1 MLNREEIFPVGIILP
16 LFFTRSFRGK
26 FVSTK
31 TDQIMTTKGKITV
44 IGLGTMG
51 ITLAKLL
58 LQAGYTVTA
67 WNRTAGKAQE
77 LAEAGVVVAESAAAA
92 IAASPVTVVCVYD
105 HKATATILQTAE
117 VEAVLEGRTLVQLTT
132 ISPAE
137 ARSSLAWATANGA
150 GYVNGAIQA
159 APSQMGR
166 ADTPILVSGNK
177 QVLQSVLPVL
187 KVFGGGIRDLG
198 ENVAASPTVDL
209 ATLSYIYGSSIGFFH
224 GARVMES
231 EGLPVNEFGDIV
243 AGISSPF
250 GEFLKYE
257 GDKIHANDYT
267 IGESP
272 LRISVEATAR
282 MEQSAV
288 DAGINAEFPA
298 LAASLLR
305 RADAAGYGAEEF
317 TAVMKVLREG

>member
-1 MLNREEIFPVGIILP
+1 
-16 LFFTRSFRGK
+16 
-26 FVSTK
+26 
-31 TDQIMTTKGKITV
+31 MTTKGKITV
-44 IGLGTMG
+44 IGLGSMG

-58 LQAGYTVTA
+58 LSAGYTVTA

-77 LAEAGVVVAESAAAA
+77 LVEAGVVLAESAAAA
-92 IAASPVTVVCVYD
+92 IAASPVTVICVYD
-105 HKATATILQTAE
+105 HKATAAILQTPEA
-117 VEAVLEGRTLVQLTT
+117 EAVLEGRILLQLTT

-137 ARSSLAWATANGA
+137 ARNSLAWATVNGA

-166 ADTPILVSGNK
+166 PDTPVLVSGHK
-177 QVLQSVLPVL
+177 QVLQSVWHILE
-187 KVFGGGIRDLG
+187 VFGGGIRDLG
-198 ENVAASPTVDL
+198 DNIAAAPTVDL

-224 GARVMES
+224 GARVMEA

-243 AGISSPF
+243 AGITPTF

-282 MEQSAV
+282 IEQAAI
-288 DAGINAEFPA
+288 DAGINSEFPA
-298 LAASLLR
+298 LAASLLK
-305 RADAAGYGAEEF
+305 RAEAAGYGSEEVA
-317 TAVMKVLREG
+317 AVIKVLRAG